1 MLVATVVLTM
11 CRMARTRHLQTRHAK
26 KLQWHITGRT
36 STIVHDRRYTRYVIR
51 FHIDSKVR
59 GQGDTLQQGRL
70 QNLYFATENS
80 KSHQPHGLR
89 FDSFHAITTS
99 CHEVSSALRRAH
111 AKAYRL
117 GQQQDH
123 QPRNPPHIHVSPP
136 CASLP
141 SILMHVQRS
150 SATNLVHATGN
161 STPTFGRYNVT
172 LSPCRLL

>member
-11 CRMARTRHLQTRHAK
+11 CR
-26 KLQWHITGRT
+26 TGQNTTSSDSACEEASTGTSQGEHRRS
-36 STIVHDRRYTRYVIR
+36 STIVATPATS
-51 FHIDSKVR
+51 FDSTSTQKVG

-89 FDSFHAITTS
+89 FEFFHAIATS

-117 GQQQDH
+117 GRQQDH

-141 SILMHVQRS
+141 SIQCMSNGQVPRIVYMQQETVHQP
-150 SATNLVHATGN
+150 SAATM
-161 STPTFGRYNVT
+161 
-172 LSPCRLL
+172 